1 MAKTARNPRAD
12 IISPI
17 AVAKPRLPL
26 ADAILPYL
34 RRIDTARWY
43 SNFGPLVQELEE
55 RLAHRFGPSALA
67 VTCSNATQGLT
78 LTLKALGATPGTLCA
93 MPSWTFVAT
102 AHAAVQA
109 GLMPWFLDADHDSW
123 MLTPQTLE
131 AALPRAPGPVSAVII
146 VAPFGRMP
154 DVAAWLDFQDRTG
167 VKVILDAAAAFDA
180 ASDARLPTVVSLHAT
195 KVLGMGEGGYV
206 VTDDPALASRLRR
219 LTGFGFEGSRLS
231 QHAAT
236 NAKISEYAAAVGL
249 AALDAWPGD
258 RLRWFT
264 AAQTLRQALFA
275 SDLSFQPGWGHDWT
289 TSVCVV
295 GTPDGAAP
303 RLAAALK
310 AADIDTRQWWGD
322 GCHASPAFA
331 ECPRTDLPN
340 TERLA
345 RSTLGLP
352 FYMDLDAA
360 DAARIADIL
369 KTAG

>member
-1 MAKTARNPRAD
+1 MAKHARNPRVDTA
-12 IISPI
+12 SPI
-17 AVAKPRLPL
+17 AVAKPRLPQ

-34 RRIDTARWY
+34 RRIDAARWY

-55 RLAHRFGPSALA
+55 RLAHRLGPNARA
-67 VTCSNATQGLT
+67 ITCSNATQGLT
-78 LTLKALGATPGTLCA
+78 LALKALGAAPGTLCA

-109 GLMPWFLDADHDSW
+109 GLMPWFLDVAHETW
-123 MLTPQTLE
+123 MLEPETLE

-154 DVAAWLDFQDRTG
+154 DVAAWLAFQDRTG

-180 ASDARLPTVVSLHAT
+180 ACDARLPTVVSLHAT

-206 VTDDPALASRLRR
+206 ATDDPALASRLRR

-231 QHAAT
+231 RHAAT

-264 AAQTLRQALFA
+264 AAQTLRQALLS
-275 SDLSFQPGWGHDWT
+275 SDIAFQSGWGRDWT
-289 TSVCVV
+289 TSVCALRRADDADAGGPV
-295 GTPDGAAP
+295 PAP
-303 RLAAALK
+303 ARLERDVAGQQRLA
-310 AADIDTRQWWGD
+310 QG
-322 GCHASPAFA
+322 
-331 ECPRTDLPN
+331 
-340 TERLA
+340 
-345 RSTLGLP
+345 LG
-352 FYMDLDAA
+352 
-360 DAARIADIL
+360 
-369 KTAG
+369 G